1 MILFITLPFSYLK
14 AQTYFFEKYGVEQG
28 LSSSKVYS
36 ILQDKNDWLWL
47 GTESGVSRFNG
58 SKFDNF
64 TSADGLAGGGVY
76 SLAEDSLGRI
86 WFGHLNGG
94 LSLFDGNKF
103 QKVKIDSI
111 SVSGD
116 ITSIRQIGNF
126 VWKDRRDI

>member
-1 MILFITLPFSYLK
+1 MILFFTLPLFYLK

-36 ILQDKNDWLWL
+36 VIQDKNDWLWL

-86 WFGHLNGG
+86 WFG
-94 LSLFDGNKF
+94 
-103 QKVKIDSI
+103 
-111 SVSGD
+111 
-116 ITSIRQIGNF
+116 T
-126 VWKDRRDI
+126 